1 MRKTRKIGCL
11 RTFDC
16 LKMFD
21 NDHCKQ
27 PATLMV
33 VIFEC
38 QYEDVIGVKVLK
50 SELRRRSLTVESD
63 MEYN

>member
-1 MRKTRKIGCL
+1 
-11 RTFDC
+11 
-16 LKMFD
+16 MFD

-38 QYEDVIGVKVLK
+38 QYEDVIEVKVLK